1 MYNISMDKN
10 CAEYSVGIVAN
21 GSNGKASKI
30 KKELIKKLSAKNIK
44 IKIFGGDIV
53 QADALDDFATTVDV
67 IFAIG
72 GDGTLLSVLRSCGK
86 ESVPIIGI
94 NAGRKGFLAEIST
107 DEIDFAIDKVLA
119 GEYTIEQ
126 RLMLEAKI
134 FDGDDKLIKEDIVA
148 VNDFNIA
155 RHGYARMIRL
165 DVYINDQLAESFDAD
180 GILISS
186 PIGSTAYSL
195 SAGGPI
201 ILPGI
206 DCILI
211 TPVCSHSL
219 HARPMIA
226 PDNIKIKI
234 VAKDHLHDV
243 ITTVDGQS
251 LISVPVKGYVQITK
265 SDYKA
270 QFVRFR
276 NEDYYTRFWKK
287 IINWSMT

>member
-1 MYNISMDKN
+1 MKKN
-10 CAEYSVGIVAN
+10 CAECSIGIVAN
-21 GSNGKASKI
+21 IGNDKAMKI
-30 KKELIKKLSAKNIK
+30 RDELQDKLQIKNINTRV
-44 IKIFGGDIV
+44 FDEDIV
-53 QADALDDFATTVDV
+53 QAQALEDFSSTVDI

-72 GDGTLLSVLRSCGK
+72 GDGTLLSILRSCGK
-86 ESVPIIGI
+86 NSIPVIGI
-94 NAGRKGFLAEIST
+94 NAGRKGFLAEISV
-107 DEIDFAIDKVLA
+107 DELDFAIEKILA
-119 GEYTIEQ
+119 GEYSVEE
-126 RLMLEAKI
+126 RLMLQAKV
-134 FDGDDKLIKEDIVA
+134 FDKHNKIVCEDIIA

-165 DVYINDQLAESFDAD
+165 EVHINDQLAERFDAD
-180 GILISS
+180 GILVSS
-186 PIGSTAYSL
+186 PTGSTAYSL

-226 PDNIKIKI
+226 PKDVKIKI
-234 VAKDHLHDV
+234 VAKDQLHDV

-251 LISVPVKGYVQITK
+251 LISVPISGHIEITK
-265 SDYKA
+265 SDCNA

-276 NEDYYTRFWKK
+276 DEDYYTRFWKK
-287 IINWSMT
+287 IINWSIN

>member
-1 MYNISMDKN
+1 MAKN
-10 CAEYSVGIVAN
+10 CNNCSIGIVAN
-21 GSNGKASKI
+21 GAKDKTSNI
-30 KKELIKKLSAKNIK
+30 KKELHTKLAAKNIEP
-44 IKIFGGDIV
+44 KIFEGKIDD
-53 QADALDDFATTVDV
+53 ADALEEFTSSVDL

-72 GDGTLLSVLRSCGK
+72 GDGTLLSVLRGCGK
-86 ESVPIIGI
+86 KSVPIIGI
-94 NAGRKGFLAEIST
+94 NAGRKGFLAEVST
-107 DEIDFAIDKVLA
+107 DEIDFAIDKILA
-119 GEYTIEQ
+119 HDYTIEE

-134 FDGDDKLIKEDIVA
+134 YDEQDNLVDEHIVA

-165 DVYINDQLAESFDAD
+165 DIYINNQLAESFDAD
-180 GILISS
+180 GVLVSS

-206 DCILI
+206 NCILI

-219 HARPMIA
+219 HARPMIT
-226 PDNIKIKI
+226 PDDVEIKV
-234 VAKDHLHDV
+234 VAKDVLHDV
-243 ITTVDGQS
+243 ITTVDGQK
-251 LISVPVKGYVQITK
+251 LILIPAKGSIKITK
-265 SDYKA
+265 SKCCA

-287 IINWSMT
+287 IINWSIK

>member
-1 MYNISMDKN
+1 MNSNNNDLTI
-10 CAEYSVGIVAN
+10 GIVTN
-21 GSNGKASKI
+21 GTNKKIDKI
-30 KKELIKKLSAKNIK
+30 KDELQDKLSKKK
-44 IKIFGGDIV
+44 IDIRIYESV
-53 QADALDDFATTVDV
+53 IADAKALDEFSSAVNL

-86 ESVPIIGI
+86 MSVPVIGI

-107 DEIDFAIDKVLA
+107 DEIDFAIDKILNK
-119 GEYTIEQ
+119 EYSIEE
-126 RLMLEAKI
+126 RLLLEAKI
-134 FDGDDKLIKEDIVA
+134 FDSEDKLVEEKIIA

-165 DVYINDQLAESFDAD
+165 DIYMNNQLAESFDGD
-180 GILISS
+180 GVLISS

-226 PDNIKIKI
+226 PDDVKIKVI
-234 VAKDHLHDV
+234 PKDLLHDV
-243 ITTVDGQS
+243 VTTVDGQH
-251 LISVPVKGYVQITK
+251 LISIPLKGHIEVAK

-270 QFVRFR
+270 KFIRFR

-287 IINWSMT
+287 IINWSIN

>member
-1 MYNISMDKN
+1 MYNINMTNN
-10 CAEYSVGIVAN
+10 CNNCRIGIVAN
-21 GSNGKASKI
+21 GEKDKTIDI
-30 KKELIKKLSAKNIK
+30 KKNLLTKLVSNNIEPK
-44 IKIFGGDIV
+44 IYEGKIAD
-53 QADALDDFATTVDV
+53 ADALGKFTASVDL

-72 GDGTLLSVLRSCGK
+72 GDGTLLSVLRGCGK
-86 ESVPIIGI
+86 KSVPTIGI
-94 NAGRKGFLAEIST
+94 NAGRKGFLAEISEE
-107 DEIDFAIDKVLA
+107 EIDFAIDKIKK
-119 GEYTIEQ
+119 GEYTIEE

-134 FDGDDKLIKEDIVA
+134 YDEHDRLVDESIVA

-165 DVYINDQLAESFDAD
+165 DVYIDNQLAERFDAD
-180 GILISS
+180 GVLVSS

-226 PDNIKIKI
+226 PDNVEIKI
-234 VAKDHLHDV
+234 VAKDLLHDV
-243 ITTVDGQS
+243 VTTVDGQK
-251 LISVPVKGYVQITK
+251 LISIPAKGNIKITK
-265 SDYKA
+265 SKCTA
-270 QFVRFR
+270 QFIRFR
-276 NEDYYTRFWKK
+276 NEDYYTRFWEK
-287 IINWSMT
+287 IINWSIK

>member
-1 MYNISMDKN
+1 MNSNVNVMPI
-10 CAEYSVGIVAN
+10 GIVTNGAN
-21 GSNGKASKI
+21 KKIDKI
-30 KKELIKKLSAKNIK
+30 KDELQKKLSIK
-44 IKIFGGDIV
+44 KIDFKIYESEI
-53 QADALDDFATTVDV
+53 ADAKALDEFSAAVNL

-86 ESVPIIGI
+86 KSVPVIGI
-94 NAGRKGFLAEIST
+94 NAGRKGFLAEISA
-107 DEIDFAIDKVLA
+107 DEIDFAIEKIMNN
-119 GEYTIEQ
+119 EYTIED

-134 FDGDDKLIKEDIVA
+134 FDSTDEMVQEKIIA

-165 DVYINDQLAESFDAD
+165 DIYMDNQLAESFDGD
-180 GILISS
+180 GVLITS

-219 HARPMIA
+219 HARPMVA
-226 PDNIKIKI
+226 PENVKIKVI
-234 VAKDHLHDV
+234 PKDLLHDV
-243 ITTVDGQS
+243 VTTVDGQH
-251 LISVPVKGYVQITK
+251 LITIPLKGHIEVAK
-265 SDYKA
+265 SDYTAK
-270 QFVRFR
+270 FIRFR

-287 IINWSMT
+287 IINWSIN

>member
-1 MYNISMDKN
+1 MYNISMNEDCNN
-10 CAEYSVGIVAN
+10 CSIGIVAN
-21 GSNGKASKI
+21 STKQKTENIKDELYDRLSN
-30 KKELIKKLSAKNIK
+30 KNIDVK
-44 IKIFGGDIV
+44 VFQGNIV
-53 QADALDDFATTVDV
+53 EANALDEFSSTVDM

-86 ESVPIIGI
+86 KSVPVIGI

-107 DEIDFAIDKVLA
+107 EEIDFAIDKIKTN
-119 GEYTIEQ
+119 EYIIEE

-134 FDGDDKLIKEDIVA
+134 FDSDSNLVEEKIVA

-165 DVYINDQLAESFDAD
+165 DVYIDNQLAESFDAD
-180 GILISS
+180 GVLVSS

-226 PDNIKIKI
+226 PENVKIKI
-234 VAKDHLHDV
+234 IAKDLLHDV

-251 LISVPVKGYVQITK
+251 LISIPLKGYIEITK
-265 SDYKA
+265 SHHKA
-270 QFVRFR
+270 KFVRFR

-287 IINWSMT
+287 IINWSIN